1 MSGTQYKGWAN
12 ISPAWSDPSSHKLPQ
27 EKKTKEKNRK
37 ENENMRSQAS
47 VDHACKHTWKGILPR
62 MWPKVLLALEREIV
76 WGGLMRV

>member
-12 ISPAWSDPSSHKLPQ
+12 ISPAWSDPSSHKLHKR
-27 EKKTKEKNRK
+27 KKTKEKNIK

-47 VDHACKHTWKGILPR
+47 VDHAWKGILPR

-76 WGGLMRV
+76 WGGLMGV